1 MALSKVAANSVL
13 RLQLRVG
20 VNGSGNPVYRNKS
33 LNNVKS
39 TAEDNDLYEVAAS
52 LAALQQYPLNGINRI
67 DNAQLIEV

>member
-1 MALSKVAANSVL
+1 LALSKVAANSVL

>member
-1 MALSKVAANSVL
+1 LALDKVAANSVL

-33 LNNVKS
+33 LNNVKP
-39 TAEDNDLYEVAAS
+39 TAADDDMYDVGAS

-67 DNAQLIEV
+67 DNAQLVEI